1 MLIISKKKLYMTRF
15 LMWGGIGLAVVGAVI
30 FYISSDVFGTA
41 SIVLLAAGLVI
52 SLLGAACMKRLFRC
66 PNCKKNVLPPDSGV
80 DFRNSNCP
88 EHCPHCG
95 AKIQVE
101 K

>member
-1 MLIISKKKLYMTRF
+1 MLIISRTKLYMTRF
-15 LMWGGIGLAVVGAVI
+15 LMWGGIAVAVVGAVI
-30 FYISSDVFGTA
+30 FYISSDSFGTA

-66 PNCKKNVLPPDSGV
+66 PNCKKTVLPNDSGI
-80 DFRNSNCP
+80 DFRTANCP
-88 EHCPHCG
+88 DHCPHCG
-95 AKIQVE
+95 MKIQLE